1 MAKAR
6 ISKRVVDALEPGER
20 DLFLCDATLRG
31 FGVKVTPSG
40 RKVFLAQYRIGGRRG
55 RTRRIT
61 LGAYGPL
68 TADQARS
75 EARRVLGQSAAGHDP
90 AGERAA
96 ARAVLTVSEVLSL
109 FLADHVDAKLKRR
122 TAAEYR
128 RLVAK
133 FIQPVLGRMRIDDV
147 KRTDVA
153 RLHLALKPT
162 PYQANHVLAVL
173 SKLFTW
179 AEKYGYRAE
188 AANPCRYV
196 EKYRTLRRER
206 FMSEPELARLGEAL
220 TAVESEGSESPY
232 VVAIIRLLVFTGA
245 RLSEILGLRWDQV
258 DFEHALLLLPDSKTG
273 AKPIYLS
280 APALEVLASVPRM
293 EDNPYVVCGAKAG
306 AALVN
311 LQKPWRRIRKRAGLD
326 GLRLHDLRHSF
337 ASVAA
342 AKGSSL
348 LIIGA
353 LLGHSQPATTARY
366 AHLAADPLR
375 AANEAIGEHIAVAM
389 QAGRGAEVMPL
400 ERGKSSVSE

>member
-1 MAKAR
+1 MTTAR
-6 ISKRVVDALEPGER
+6 ITKRVVDALDPGER
-20 DLFLCDATLRG
+20 DLFVWDPSLRG

-90 AGERAA
+90 AAERAA
-96 ARAVLTVSEVLSL
+96 ARAVLTVSEALSL
-109 FLADHVDAKLKRR
+109 FLTDHVDAKLKLR

-133 FIQPVLGRMRIDDV
+133 FIQPALGRMRIDDV

-153 RLHLALKPT
+153 RLHLAIKPT

-188 AANPCRYV
+188 AANPCRHV
-196 EKYRTLRRER
+196 EKYRTLRRQR
-206 FMSEPELARLGEAL
+206 FMSEPELARLGDAL
-220 TAVESEGSESPY
+220 TVVERESSESPY
-232 VVAIIRLLVFTGA
+232 VVATVRLLVFTGA

-258 DFEHALLLLPDSKTG
+258 DLERAMLLLPDSKTG
-273 AKPIYLS
+273 AKAIYLS
-280 APALEVLASVPRM
+280 APALGVLASVPRL

-311 LQKPWRRIRKRAGLD
+311 IQKPWRRIRKRAGMD

-342 AKGSSL
+342 ARGSSL
-348 LIIGA
+348 PIIGA

-375 AANEAIGEHIAVAM
+375 AANEAIGEHIMAAM
-389 QAGRGAEVMPL
+389 KAGAGAEVMSL
-400 ERGKSSVSE
+400 NQGMSNVSE